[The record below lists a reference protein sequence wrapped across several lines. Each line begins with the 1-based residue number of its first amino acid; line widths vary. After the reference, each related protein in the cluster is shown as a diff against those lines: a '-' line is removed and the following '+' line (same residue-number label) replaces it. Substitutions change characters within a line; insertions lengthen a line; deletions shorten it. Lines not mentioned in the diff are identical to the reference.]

1 MSRVKI
7 IGDRNGRVWPLVLRD
22 AEESRKAGRRLILY
36 VPEQYTLQAER
47 DIITGLKLPGLLDIQ
62 VISPRKLKQQVKEQT
77 GTGTRRPLNEMGR
90 AMAVHRV
97 MTEQEENLSYY
108 RNMTELSGAVSRV
121 SGALDELR
129 ESDIT
134 PEELDEYAAGTGTGA
149 ERAKLND
156 LKILWDGYETLI
168 SEQFDEEKAIWT
180 DAVSRLENSG
190 LWNGAD
196 VAVYGF
202 DAIRPDLREL
212 IAHLCGKV
220 NSLSVYLIM
229 DEKQAPD
236 GRIFTQ
242 QHESTDQLIKAL
254 EEVRTLTEEVYPHSV
269 REGCAPA
276 LQFLDRNLFALNP
289 ETWTGETEG
298 VLKLY
303 AGSSPWD
310 EAETVA
316 STLREWHEEGIP
328 WNQMAIALPPGAGS
342 EGILRANL
350 KISGI
355 PFVWQQKDKAV
366 NHPVCRML
374 LSALSILSDGY
385 RTDKVIT
392 VARSGFCTLTEAEG
406 LCLEDY
412 ARAHGIEGRRW
423 QRPFT
428 NGEDAEETEVL
439 RQRLLQPVEELRTN
453 LKEARN
459 AAESAEALVG
469 FLEAENVWNRLQEE
483 EEMLLQHEMY
493 REAIINRQIWKLLM
507 DLLDQLGT
515 LLGARRA
522 AIRDLR
528 YMLESALNPV
538 SLAALPE
545 QEDGVIIGE
554 TGHLL
559 AGDIRALILPQAQDG
574 MLTAPESGWLTD
586 TERKRMEEATGKTIG
601 ISREAGC
608 LIRKYDFYRTL
619 TLPREKLMISWS
631 LRSEEG
637 GALQPDGLIAQIREL
652 YPNIHE
658 EGGMLGQENRKDPAT
673 PREALEGVGNW
684 LTELKDGMIPEMPQA
699 WRTALVQLLHNGTY
713 GKAAHRL
720 LEEMLPQ
727 KEEQKLE
734 KDTARKLFMTDRL
747 SISRL
752 EQFAS
757 CPYRHFIDYGL
768 RPVKQEEFTYESNDA
783 GTFFHEALDRYMK
796 QAGTQ
801 KDWPYFTAEQVDNVM
816 DTILTELTEEWKD
829 TPLREDAMGEWT
841 GEGYLRRVRRA
852 AQVLTRFAANS
863 EFRTIATEQPFG
875 ENDGLPPVVITL
887 ADGSKTAIR
896 GQIDRIDTYE
906 NGEGVWL
913 RVVDNKSR
921 GKKPDPAKMED
932 GEQLQLMIYLKA
944 AADSMPGTRPAG
956 AMFFPIEDKEV
967 STDEDNP
974 EKIENDRISEVRMKG
989 LVTAEEDLI
998 RAMDRDVHPFS
1009 VDKVFNKDGTISK
1022 SASWAVE
1029 EKTLSGLM
1037 DAAVEKAGEL
1047 CGRMRDGDIAAMPGE
1062 DSLGP
1067 VCRYCDYKAICRNG
1081 GRETRKLNTGITYQ
1095 DIAGKNTL
1103 R

>member
-7 IGDRNGRVWPLVLRD
+7 IGDRNGRVWPLVLHD

-62 VISPRKLKQQVKEQT
+62 VISPRKLKQQVREQT

-108 RNMTELSGAVSRV
+108 RNMTELSGAVTRV

-134 PEELDEYAAGTGTGA
+134 PEELEEYASGTVTGA

-156 LKILWDGYETLI
+156 LKVLWDGYEALI

-180 DAVSRLENSG
+180 DTVRRLENSG
-190 LWNGAD
+190 LWKGAD

-212 IAHLCGKV
+212 MVHLCRQV

-229 DEKQAPD
+229 DDQKAPD
-236 GRIFTQ
+236 GRIFIQ
-242 QHESTDQLIKAL
+242 QHESIDQLAKAL
-254 EEVRTLTEEVYPHSV
+254 EEARMVAEEIYPRSVRTGY
-269 REGCAPA
+269 APA

-316 STLREWHEEGIP
+316 TTLRKWHEEGIP
-328 WNQMAIALPPGAGS
+328 WNQMAIALPPGAVS

-350 KISGI
+350 KIRGI

-374 LSALSILSDGY
+374 LSTLSILSDGY

-428 NGEDAEETEVL
+428 SGENADETEML
-439 RQRLLQPVEELRTN
+439 RQRLLQPMEELRTG
-453 LKEARN
+453 LKEAGD
-459 AAESAEALVG
+459 AAASAEAVVG

-515 LLGARRA
+515 LLGPRRA

-528 YMLESALNPV
+528 HMLESALNPV
-538 SLAALPE
+538 SLASLPE
-545 QEDGVIIGE
+545 QEDGVIVGE

-559 AGDIRALILPQAQDG
+559 AGDIRALILLQAQDG

-586 TERKRMEEATGKTIG
+586 TERRKMEEATGKTIG
-601 ISREAGC
+601 ISRETGC

-631 LRSEEG
+631 LRSEDG

-652 YPNIHE
+652 YPNLRE
-658 EGGMLGQENRKDPAT
+658 EGGMTVQEPQEVPAT
-673 PREALEGVGNW
+673 PRAALENAGAW
-684 LTELKDGMIPEMPQA
+684 LTELRKGETDDVPLT
-699 WRTALVQLLHNGTY
+699 WKRALVQLLHNGIY
-713 GKAAHRL
+713 GETVHRI
-720 LEEMLPQ
+720 LEDMLPPE
-727 KEEQKLE
+727 EEQKLE

-768 RPVKQEEFTYESNDA
+768 RPVKQENFTYESSDA

-796 QAGTQ
+796 QAGAE
-801 KDWPYFTAEQVDNVM
+801 KDWPNFSAERVDSM
-816 DTILTELTEEWKD
+816 METILADLTEEWKD

-875 ENDGLPPVVITL
+875 EQEGLPPVIITL
-887 ADGSKTAIR
+887 ADGSRTAIR

-921 GKKPDPAKMED
+921 GKKPDPAKMET

-944 AADSMPGTRPAG
+944 ATDSMPGTRPAG

-967 STDEDNP
+967 DTPADDP
-974 EKIENDRISEVRMKG
+974 DKIESDRISEVRMKG
-989 LVTAEEDLI
+989 LVTADEDVI
-998 RAMDRDVHPFS
+998 RAMDRDVQPFS
-1009 VDKVFNKDGTISK
+1009 VDKVFNKDGTITK

-1037 DAAVEKAGEL
+1037 DAAVEKAGDL

-1062 DSLGP
+1062 DSAGP
-1067 VCRYCDYKAICRNG
+1067 VCRYCEYSAICRNG
-1081 GRETRKLNTGITYQ
+1081 GRETRKPDTGITYQ
-1095 DIAGKNTL
+1095 EIAGKNTL